1 MAAAMSEDRVTPDR
15 GLAQELIG
23 DMAQLLNN
31 TRPTMVLDGGILAAL
46 TLGISLEAGLARSPL
61 WQGMAGIAAGALLAC
76 LIASWLTAVTKLL
89 LAGRPILGI
98 VSDHRWKAG
107 APLDP
112 RAKWLTL
119 PPIKATP
126 EEWIWVRAHL
136 LIGAAR
142 IRMDR
147 VQRAL
152 TWTVITTALF
162 LAWTVMAFLHP

>member
-1 MAAAMSEDRVTPDR
+1 MAAAVSEEQVTPDR

-31 TRPTMVLDGGILAAL
+31 TRPTMLLDGGILAAL
-46 TLGISLEAGLARSPL
+46 TFGISLEAALARSPQ
-61 WQGMAGIAAGALLAC
+61 WQGIAGIAADVLLPC

-89 LAGRPILGI
+89 LAGRPVLGI

-112 RAKWLTL
+112 RARWLSL

-126 EEWIWVRAHL
+126 EEWTWVRAHL
-136 LIGAAR
+136 LLGAAR

-152 TWTVITTALF
+152 TWCLITTALF
-162 LAWTVMAFLHP
+162 LTWTVLAFLHS

>member
-1 MAAAMSEDRVTPDR
+1 MAAAMSEEWVTPDR

-61 WQGMAGIAAGALLAC
+61 WRGITGIVAGALLAC

-136 LIGAAR
+136 LVGAAR

-152 TWTVITTALF
+152 TWTLITTALF
-162 LAWTVMAFLHP
+162 LAWTAMAFIHT

>member
-1 MAAAMSEDRVTPDR
+1 MSEDRVTPDR

-31 TRPTMVLDGGILAAL
+31 TRPTMLLDGGILAAL
-46 TLGISLEAGLARSPL
+46 TLGISLEAAFARSPQ
-61 WQGMAGIAAGALLAC
+61 WQGIAGTAAGVLLPC

-89 LAGRPILGI
+89 LAGRPVLGI

-112 RAKWLTL
+112 RARWLSL
-119 PPIKATP
+119 PPIEATP
-126 EEWIWVRAHL
+126 EEWTWVRAHL
-136 LIGAAR
+136 LVGAVR

-152 TWTVITTALF
+152 TWCLITTALF
-162 LAWTVMAFLHP
+162 LTWTAITFFGH

>member
-1 MAAAMSEDRVTPDR
+1 MAAVMSEDPVTPDR

-46 TLGISLEAGLARSPL
+46 TLGISLETALARSPL
-61 WQGMAGIAAGALLAC
+61 WQGIAGIAAGVLLFC
-76 LIASWLTAVTKLL
+76 LVASWLTAVTKLL

-136 LIGAAR
+136 LVGAAR

-147 VQRAL
+147 VQGAL
-152 TWTVITTALF
+152 TWTLITTALF
-162 LAWTVMAFLHP
+162 LAWTALAFVHS